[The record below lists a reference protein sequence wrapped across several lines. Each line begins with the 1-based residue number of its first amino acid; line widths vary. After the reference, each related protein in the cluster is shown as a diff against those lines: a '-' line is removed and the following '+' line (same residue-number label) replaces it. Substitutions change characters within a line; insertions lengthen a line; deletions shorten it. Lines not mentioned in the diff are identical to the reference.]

1 MYEIFC
7 LHPETCLEV
16 HGLLCNLFIISY
28 CECHRQNLVFQLRDI
43 PFCYWQKDKN
53 NKAKYSFQPNAL

>member
-1 MYEIFC
+1 MQFSVTNPP
-7 LHPETCLEV
+7 LPLSFSPFA
-16 HGLLCNLFIISY
+16 LKKMML
-28 CECHRQNLVFQLRDI
+28 CHRQNLVFQLRDI